1 MRIGDEM
8 KKRKSLI
15 IIALFAYVLLLTSGT
30 YAYLYTTKKN
40 STLAGNM
47 STANIDLQVTRV
59 TPTPSNGTSNL
70 VPLLD
75 AALKNA
81 LLGNGGVSSCID
93 ANRNVSCEV
102 YKVTIKNTG
111 NSNLKL
117 SSFITLVASGANN
130 IYQNLKWEEIENATT
145 RKTEYTT
152 NGMSKSV
159 LEKNFSLSVS
169 ETKEYYFA
177 LWISENGLDQRETD
191 KGIYGGLVEV
201 NSSNGSGTTATFGDF
216 DTDYCTNNGITQLGD
231 CILITD
237 KYASDV
243 DTAKADIETKVANF
257 NETAPNITYTKTS
270 SLNLQGS
277 NLISTTDKIYF
288 GTNYTFDTSSGQY
301 NLQNATKNNM
311 TDKLSTDNTKYY
323 TCGNTDTSCST
334 MYVIYTATSTTSG
347 TTTTYKATKVDQY
360 SSTKNIINLSNSG
373 LYMAEDDYG
382 KSYYFRGKIDNNYV
396 SFAGFIWRIIRING
410 DGSIRMIYS
419 GTSTSDTG
427 AKTSIGTSA
436 FNTDPYDMAYLG
448 YKYGLDKTY
457 QETTATNLNYNNIN
471 ANTTYYFADSY
482 AKNDTTK
489 KLSLSG
495 NLTSGTLENVWGSNN
510 STYKYTCFSTSSTG
524 TCTTL
529 VEIASYV
536 NVSQVKVKAYHS
548 YLSKSYE
555 STYTDE
561 YDSTIKTKIDS
572 WYKTNIQDK
581 NYSTYLTDNLFCN
594 DRSITSGDGFSLN
607 ATTYYGAYTR
617 NYNNKTPSLKCSR
630 KLDQFTV
637 TSGTTLGNGELTYP
651 VGLLT
656 ADEVAFA
663 GGKAGYDNREYYL
676 ATGQHY
682 WLGSPSYFTSWSAA
696 ADGSYVSS
704 AGYLDPW
711 YWVWASCGVRP
722 VINLKANTQITEGN
736 GIASNPY
743 MVKES

>member
-1 MRIGDEM
+1 MITG
-8 KKRKSLI
+8 
-15 IIALFAYVLLLTSGT
+15 GT

-40 STLAGNM
+40 STLVGNM

-59 TPTPSNGTSNL
+59 TPIPNNGISNL

-130 IYQNLKWEEIENATT
+130 IYQNLKWEQIENATT

-243 DTAKADIETKVANF
+243 DSAKADIETKVANF

-270 SLNLQGS
+270 SSNIQGS
-277 NLISTTDKIYF
+277 SIISTTDKIYF
-288 GTNYTFDTSSGQY
+288 GTNYTFNESTGQY
-301 NLQNATKNNM
+301 ALQKTVRDDM
-311 TDKLSTDNTKYY
+311 TNKLSTDTTKYY
-323 TCGNTDTSCST
+323 TCANTSTSCST
-334 MYVIYTATSTTSG
+334 MYVIYSATSTTSNG
-347 TTTTYKATKVDQY
+347 TTTYKATKVDQY
-360 SSTKNIINLSNSG
+360 SSTKNIVNLSNSG

-382 KSYYFRGKIDNNYV
+382 KSYYYRGVVNNNYV

-427 AKTSIGTSA
+427 AKTTIGTSV

-482 AKNDTTK
+482 TKNDTTK

-495 NLTSGTLENVWGSNN
+495 NLTNGTLETVWGSNN
-510 STYKYTCFSTSSTG
+510 STYKYTCFSSLSTG
-524 TCTTL
+524 NCTTL

-581 NYSTYLTDNLFCN
+581 NYSAYLTDNLFCN

-607 ATTYYGAYTR
+607 AMTYYGAYQR
-617 NYNNKTPSLKCSR
+617 NVNKKEPSYKCPR
-630 KLDQFTV
+630 KIDQFTV
-637 TSGTTLGNGELTYP
+637 SSTTALGNGELTYP

-656 ADEVAFA
+656 ADEVAYA
-663 GGKAGYDNREYYL
+663 GGKYGYDNREYYL
-676 ATGQHY
+676 ATGQYY
-682 WLGSPSYFTSWSAA
+682 WLGSPSYFTSWYAVAYGLPVTPS
-696 ADGSYVSS
+696 GFLLPWSWVSHS
-704 AGYLDPW
+704 F
-711 YWVWASCGVRP
+711 GVRP
-722 VINLKANTQITEGN
+722 VINLKATTLISEGN
-736 GIASNPY
+736 GTTTNPY
-743 MVKES
+743 IVKIN